1 VKLQKVKYMSK
12 KNRKTKFT
20 IELGLSHI
28 KIKSIKIDEF
38 GNYHIYVSCTATK
51 TVCHKCG
58 KTITNVHGHCEETVI
73 EHLPILEKRVFIH
86 VKWPRFKCPDCD
98 NNPTTSFRPPWLSG
112 NGQQTIPYEDYCLK
126 WLINST
132 IKDVADKLKSTEEI
146 IEAILRRRVNTDI
159 NWERISPTKIGI
171 DEIALRKGHTQYLT
185 IISDISIPHNVKILA
200 VIKGRKND
208 DIFPF
213 LNSIPRK
220 KLLSLKSI
228 TIDMS
233 ASYFPAL
240 KKIIKD
246 DNIFNHIV
254 TIDRFHV
261 AKLLGDKVDKE
272 RKKVVKQLKIEF
284 ENNEEKLNNIK
295 QTMWPFRHHG
305 KDLSIEEQRRLN
317 HLLEMSSSLKECYD
331 FRESL
336 FNIFELDISKKQAE
350 EKINEWI
357 ESAKGYVTKGHN
369 PFTSFIKTYESY
381 RPNILNYFTHRCS
394 SGPVEGLNNKIKVIK
409 RRGYGFRNIMNFA
422 RRIFLD
428 INLKPIFMPTS

>member
-1 VKLQKVKYMSK
+1 MKLQKVKCMSK
-12 KNRKTKFT
+12 KNRTTKFI

-38 GNYHIYVSCTATK
+38 GDYHIYVSCMATK

-73 EHLPILEKRVFIH
+73 EHLPILEQRVFIH
-86 VKWPRFKCPDCD
+86 VKWPRFKCSDCD

-112 NGQQTIPYEDYCLK
+112 NGQQTVPYEDYCLK

-132 IKDVADKLKSTEEI
+132 IKDVADKLKTTEEV
-146 IEAILRRRVNTDI
+146 IEAILSRRINTDI
-159 NWERISPTKIGI
+159 NWNLLSPTRIGI
-171 DEIALRKGHTQYLT
+171 DEIALRKGHNQYLT
-185 IISDISIPHNVKILA
+185 IISDISISHQVKVLA
-200 VIKGRKND
+200 VIKGRKHE

-213 LNSIPRK
+213 LNSIPRD
-220 KLLSLKSI
+220 KLLSLESI

-240 KKIIKD
+240 KKILND
-246 DNIFNHIV
+246 DNTFNRIV

-284 ENNEEKLNNIK
+284 ENNEAKLNNIK
-295 QTMWPFRHHG
+295 QTMWPFRHHE
-305 KDLSIEEQRRLN
+305 KDLGVDEQIRLN
-317 HLLEMSSSLKECYD
+317 YLFEMSPSLKKCYD
-331 FRESL
+331 LRESL
-336 FNIFELDISKKQAE
+336 FNIFELKISKEPAE
-350 EKINEWI
+350 KKIDEWI
-357 ESAKGYVTKGHN
+357 KSTEGYVTKGHN
-369 PFTSFIKTYESY
+369 PFTSFIKTYKFY
-381 RPNILNYFTHRCS
+381 KPNILNYFSHRSS

-428 INLKPIFMPTS
+428 INLKHIFMPTS

>member
-1 VKLQKVKYMSK
+1 MSK

-28 KIKSIKIDEF
+28 KIKSMEIDEF
-38 GNYHIYVSCTATK
+38 GDYHIYVSCMATK

-58 KTITNVHGHCEETVI
+58 KTISNVHGHCKETVI
-73 EHLPILEKRVFIH
+73 EHLPIFDQRVFIH
-86 VKWPRFKCPDCD
+86 VKWPRFICPYCD
-98 NNPTTSFRPPWLSG
+98 NNTTTSFRPQWLSG

-126 WLINST
+126 WVINST
-132 IKDVADKLKSTEEI
+132 IKDVAAKLKTTEEV
-146 IEAILRRRVNTDI
+146 IEAILFRRINTDI
-159 NWERISPTKIGI
+159 NWDLISPTKIGI
-171 DEIALRKGHTQYLT
+171 DEIALRKGHKQYLT
-185 IISDISIPHNVKILA
+185 IISDISIPQNVKILA

-208 DIFPF
+208 DISPF
-213 LNSIPRK
+213 LNSIPSD
-220 KLLSLKSI
+220 KLSSLEAI

-240 KKIIKD
+240 KKILKD
-246 DNIFNHIV
+246 DNTFKQIV

-284 ENNEEKLNNIK
+284 ENNEAKLNNIK
-295 QTMWPFRHHG
+295 QTMWPFRHHK
-305 KDLSIEEQRRLN
+305 KDLGVEEQIRLN
-317 HLLEMSSSLKECYD
+317 CLFEMSPSLQECYNL
-331 FRESL
+331 RESL
-336 FNIFELDISKKQAE
+336 FDIFELEISKEQAE
-350 EKINEWI
+350 EKIDEWI
-357 ESAKGYVTKGHN
+357 KSAERYVTKGYN
-369 PFTSFIKTYESY
+369 PFTSFIKTYKFY
-381 RPNILNYFTHRCS
+381 KPNILNYFSHRCS
-394 SGPVEGLNNKIKVIK
+394 SGPVEGLNNKLKVIK